1 MASVREVYNALSDL
15 ANKEQRG
22 FVTPTEF
29 NSFAPIAQQ
38 NIFNKLFADLTASE
52 ALRRRNIDPA
62 RDKSVLKQIK
72 EDLGVFSKNS
82 TITKASSVFA
92 KPDDFARLIS
102 MKTFGSVLLD
112 VTSSVTIDPIYDEEK
127 IDRILLS
134 SLSAPSTS
142 HPVAIVKDSFEVFP
156 TSINKIIL
164 RYYKQPEGL
173 DPATGAR
180 TVSLPKFGF
189 TTSNGKEAY
198 SASTSV
204 DFELPEHYSSDLVFE
219 IAKLIGVNLRDPNV
233 YNYGNVESQKS

>member
-38 NIFNKLFADLTASE
+38 NIFNKLFADLTLAE
-52 ALRRRNIDPA
+52 AMRRRNLDPA
-62 RDKSVLKQIK
+62 RDKSRIKQLK

-82 TITKASSVFA
+82 TVTKDSGVFA

-112 VTSSVTIDPIYDEEK
+112 VTSSVMIDPIYDEEK

-134 SLSAPSTS
+134 TLSAPSTS
-142 HPVAIVKDSFEVFP
+142 RPVAIVKDSFEVFP

-173 DPATGAR
+173 DPSTGAR
-180 TVSLPKFGF
+180 KVSLPKFGF

-233 YNYGNVESQKS
+233 YNYGDAESKKA